1 MKNVQTKPT
10 PKIVPLTVPELKTI
24 VGSGPG
30 GLSGVPDS
38 NSCICVCA
46 KPSV

>member
-1 MKNVQTKPT
+1 MNKEQKST
-10 PKIVPLTVPELKTI
+10 PQIEPLTVPELKTI

-30 GLSGVPDS
+30 GISGVPDS

-46 KPSV
+46 KPNDI